1 MVESIYFMKDQG
13 TSQFDYSLAVNIAS
27 ESVSA
32 HKNQSTEHYRNH
44 EVHFNSD

>member
-1 MVESIYFMKDQG
+1 MKDQG

-32 HKNQSTEHYRNH
+32 HKNQSTEKLGLKTDVKNLEGITFFR
-44 EVHFNSD
+44 